1 MDEIELRAAQ
11 VKINEQRLKAWEAG
25 KALLEETGGNFSA
38 EQRAEWDRINADLND
53 LESKREA
60 FTTAERR
67 EREAAE
73 LREANMR
80 VFGERSVVSAEQREA
95 DNFRNWLRTGEGPT
109 NGTDYDGKRAMLI
122 DVTPA
127 QKYNELRRQGYG
139 ADEARALAWDTGSIA
154 SGVPTTT
161 ASVLYETMTAG
172 IAGFRLP
179 TTRIQ
184 TAAGEQMKLPR
195 VNAHGIATQ
204 VSGQGTTLAGT
215 DPTFLSVT
223 LDAYKYGQLVKVANE
238 VLSDTSFDIAGFV
251 VRNIGRALAQKI
263 DTDIVT
269 GTGSGQPQGMMTGIT
284 GAGTI
289 ATGGS
294 LVDPSYEK
302 LIDLVY
308 SVNDEYRSSGN
319 AAWLMRDLTASVIRK
334 LRDGAG
340 GTVGAVLWDPS
351 LTAGI
356 QNGQPDR
363 LLGFPVYTDP
373 NVASLASNAVVLAFG
388 DWNGYYLRTVGS
400 VALERDS
407 SVGFSTDETYFRG
420 KWRVDGDYQDTTA
433 VNIMKRSV

>member
-1 MDEIELRAAQ
+1 MDAIELRAAQ
-11 VKINEQRLKAWEAG
+11 IALNEQRLKAWEAG
-25 KALLEETGGNFSA
+25 KALLADTGGNFNA
-38 EQRAEWDRINADLND
+38 EQRAEWERINADLDELNQ
-53 LESKREA
+53 
-60 FTTAERR
+60 RR
-67 EREAAE
+67 EVLTAAETRENEAAA

-80 VFGERSVVSAEQREA
+80 AFGERPVINAERREA
-95 DNFRNWLRTGEGPT
+95 DAFRHWLRTGQGPT
-109 NGTDYDGKRAMLI
+109 GIDHEGRQAMLI

-127 QKYNELRRQGYG
+127 QRYNELRAQGYG
-139 ADEARALAWDTGSIA
+139 VDEARALAWDTGSIA

-161 ASVLYETMTAG
+161 AATLYETMTAG

-223 LDAYKYGQLVKVANE
+223 LDAFKYGQLVKVANE
-238 VLSDTSFDIAGFV
+238 VLADVSFDISGFV
-251 VRNIGRALAQKI
+251 VRNIGRALAQNI
-263 DTDIVT
+263 DVDLIV
-269 GTGSGQPQGMMTGIT
+269 GTGSGEPQGMMTGIT

-294 LVDPSYEK
+294 LIDPSYEK

-308 SVNDEYRSSGN
+308 SVNDQYRSSGN

-356 QNGQPDR
+356 QGGQPDR
-363 LLGFPVYTDP
+363 LLGYPVYTDP

-388 DWNGYYLRTVGS
+388 DWNGYYLRTVGA
-400 VALERDS
+400 VALERDA
-407 SVGFSTDETYFRG
+407 SVGFATDETYFRG

>member
-1 MDEIELRAAQ
+1 MDATEIRAEA
-11 VKINEQRLKAWEAG
+11 VRLNTERLKAHAQA
-25 KALLEETGGNFSA
+25 KALLDDTKGQFTA
-38 EQRAEWDRINADLND
+38 EQRAEWDRINAHIDELTAQREAFV
-53 LESKREA
+53 LAEKREA
-60 FTTAERR
+60 
-67 EREAAE
+67 EATE

-80 VFGERSVVSAEQREA
+80 VFGECPVVNAEKREA
-95 DNFRNWLRTGEGPT
+95 DRFRNWLRTGENP
-109 NGTDYDGKRAMLI
+109 NGVDHEGRQAMLI
-122 DVTPA
+122 DLTPA
-127 QKYNELRRQGYG
+127 QRYNELRGQGYD
-139 ADEARALAWDTGSIA
+139 AAEARALAWDTGSIA

-161 ASVLYETMTAG
+161 AAVLYETMTAG

-179 TTRIQ
+179 TTKIQ

-238 VLSDTSFDIAGFV
+238 VLDDVSFDISGFV
-251 VRNIGRALAQKI
+251 VRNIGRALAQNI
-263 DTDIVT
+263 DIDLVV
-269 GTGSGQPQGMMTGIT
+269 GTGSGEPQGMMTGIT
-284 GAGTI
+284 GSGTI

-302 LIDLVY
+302 LVDLVY
-308 SVNDEYRSSGN
+308 SVNDSYRSSGN

-340 GTVGAVLWDPS
+340 GTVGAVMWEPS

-356 QNGQPDR
+356 QGGQPDR

-373 NVASLASNAVVLAFG
+373 NVASLASNAVVMAFG
-388 DWNGYYLRTVGS
+388 DWTGYYLRTVGA

-407 SVGFSTDETYFRG
+407 SVGFATDETFFRG
-420 KWRVDGDYQDTTA
+420 KYRVDGDYQDTTA
-433 VNIMKRSV
+433 VNVMKRSV